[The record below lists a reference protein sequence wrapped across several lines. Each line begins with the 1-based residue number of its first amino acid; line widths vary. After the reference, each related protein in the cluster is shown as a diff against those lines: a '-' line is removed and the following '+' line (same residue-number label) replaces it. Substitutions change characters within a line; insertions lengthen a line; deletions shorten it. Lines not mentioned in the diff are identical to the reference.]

1 MLRAKEGVREEL
13 QGMHA
18 KELKTRDELI
28 ALLQLRVSELEL
40 KLSDEGHS
48 ATPKPVMTAGAG
60 SLGGGSS
67 GESTEKGDKP
77 TTEPSSSESRPSV
90 RKLTLP
96 SLPKFSGENKDDDAF

>member
-1 MLRAKEGVREEL
+1 M
-13 QGMHA
+13 
-18 KELKTRDELI
+18 
-28 ALLQLRVSELEL
+28 SELEL
-40 KLSDEGHS
+40 KLSDEGDG

-77 TTEPSSSESRPSV
+77 TAEPSSSESRPSI

-96 SLPKFSGENKDDDAF
+96 SLPKFSGENKDDDAFERWIRKLTRHAELERWTDQEKLL